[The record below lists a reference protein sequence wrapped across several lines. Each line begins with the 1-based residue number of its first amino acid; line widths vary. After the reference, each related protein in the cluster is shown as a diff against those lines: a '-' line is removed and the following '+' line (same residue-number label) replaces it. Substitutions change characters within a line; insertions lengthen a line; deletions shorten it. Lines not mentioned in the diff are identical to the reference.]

1 MKKDINDNNID
12 FSDAPEITQKQAKNA
27 VVMPAVV
34 NFSINKIPERP
45 KKVLKSL
52 RLDDDVLK
60 WFQSNHNHYQTQIN
74 AILRA
79 YYQSHKQQTD

>member
-1 MKKDINDNNID
+1 MKKDINDNEID
-12 FSDAPEITQKQAKNA
+12 FSDAPEITQEQAKNA

-52 RLDDDVLK
+52 RIDDDVLK

-79 YYQSHKQQTD
+79 YYQNHK